1 MVTVMQS
8 AKSGDGYD
16 PTTCIGIL
24 RSMPARRCSLL
35 QRKMRSI
42 FMVQVGYK
50 TPIKLVIAKS
60 ITVGTLGAGGRCRF
74 KSRRDAEAEWYFAA
88 CKAR

>member
-1 MVTVMQS
+1 MQS
-8 AKSGDGYD
+8 AKPWHGHNLARYIDRPRHC
-16 PTTCIGIL
+16 PTG
-24 RSMPARRCSLL
+24 RSSLL
-35 QRKMRSI
+35 QCEMSSI

-50 TPIKLVIAKS
+50 TPIKLVIANC
-60 ITVGTLGAGGRCRF
+60 ITVGTLGAAGRCRF